1 MSQSP
6 IPLIDLEKFSSAND
20 LERAR
25 VVAEVR
31 KALEEVGFLM
41 IAGHGVSQSLID
53 RVTNA
58 SLTFF
63 DRPDE
68 EKSRFSSTKPG
79 ARGYNAM
86 RGRPSASRMT
96 ALISR
101 RCRRVTQSDAPA
113 CPTIPISSPRKPATA
128 SQTISGPTRH
138 PISSRP

>member
-68 EKSRFSSTKPG
+68 REVPVFFDQAGG
-79 ARGYNAM
+79 ARLQRHA
-86 RGRPSASRMT
+86 RPY
-96 ALISR
+96 R
-101 RCRRVTQSDAPA
+101 RQVA
-113 CPTIPISSPRKPATA
+113 
-128 SQTISGPTRH
+128 
-138 PISSRP
+138 